1 MSRRAEVTLEWADG
15 DYLFAL
21 KWGQLIELQEKTDA
35 GPYFLLGRLHDGTW
49 RIGDIREVI
58 RLGLIGGGMEP
69 IRALGMV
76 KRYVEDRPPMENL
89 ATAQAILGIAIMGAP
104 EEKVGKADAGAEKSK
119 RRSRVEKSASPAST
133 EPAPPSA

>member
-1 MSRRAEVTLEWADG
+1 MGRSAELTLGWADG

-21 KWGQLIELQEKTDA
+21 KWGQLVELQEKTDA
-35 GPYFLLGRLHDGTW
+35 GPYFLLSRLHDGNW
-49 RIGDIREVI
+49 RVGDIREVI

-69 IRALGMV
+69 INALGMV

-104 EEKVGKADAGAEKSK
+104 EEKVGKADAGAEVPK
-119 RRSRVEKSASPAST
+119 RRSRAAKSASPAST
-133 EPAPPSA
+133 EQGRP